1 MKHQVSSHDS
11 EFQREFEAC
20 GTQPD
25 AFDHAAHVRL
35 AYIYL
40 CERPVDGAAQKMKQS
55 LLAYLAH
62 LKVDPA
68 KYHETITRAWIM
80 AVDYFMGK
88 TQACRSADD
97 FIAANPEL
105 LDSKIMLTHYSAAV
119 LFSPEARRSFTEPDI
134 QSIPPPK
141 AVA

>member
-1 MKHQVSSHDS
+1 MKHQTSPQDL
-11 EFQREFEAC
+11 EFQRAFEAC
-20 GTQPD
+20 EMPPD

-35 AYIYL
+35 AYVYL
-40 CERPVDGAAQKMKQS
+40 CEQPVDGAAQRMKQS

-62 LKVDPA
+62 LKVDQG

-88 TQACRSADD
+88 TSACSSAAD
-97 FIAANPEL
+97 FMIANPEL

-119 LFSPEARRSFTEPDI
+119 LFSPEARRSFAEPDL
-134 QSIPPPK
+134 QSIPPPH
-141 AVA
+141 AA